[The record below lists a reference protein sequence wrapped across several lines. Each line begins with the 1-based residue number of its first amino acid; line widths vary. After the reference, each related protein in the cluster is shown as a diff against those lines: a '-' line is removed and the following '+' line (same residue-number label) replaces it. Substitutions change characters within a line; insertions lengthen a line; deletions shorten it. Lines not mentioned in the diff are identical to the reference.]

1 MTRPALH
8 TVRAHMRKSPK
19 RKSRLDTPVNW
30 RLAKEIGHKFRVKAE
45 SRRVG
50 RS

>member
-8 TVRAHMRKSPK
+8 AVRAHTRKSPK
-19 RKSRLDTPVNW
+19 RKPRLDTPVNW
-30 RLAKEIGHKFRVKAE
+30 QLAREIGHKFRVKAE
-45 SRRVG
+45 SRPAG